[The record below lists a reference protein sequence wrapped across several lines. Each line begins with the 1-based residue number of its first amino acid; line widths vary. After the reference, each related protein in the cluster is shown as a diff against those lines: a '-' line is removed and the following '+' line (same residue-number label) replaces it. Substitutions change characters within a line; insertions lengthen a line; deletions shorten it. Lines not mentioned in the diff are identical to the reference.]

1 MVCSVRNITIGEGK
15 PKICIPIVE
24 NNQEDM
30 IQSAISLPKDM
41 YDLVEIRI
49 DYFLNLKDDE
59 KCLELLTSLRDVLE
73 CPILLTCRTKQEGGE
88 VELTDEEYIH
98 ILKTAINS
106 QCIDL
111 IDIELS
117 RGNLVLYQLIEYAH
131 QHHIFV
137 VVSKHDFEKTPSQL
151 EIQETLEKMEI
162 MGGDILKVAY
172 MPYNKQDVL
181 TLINITMSLSSKLHK
196 PLVTISMGELG
207 KITRVCGELIG
218 SSITFASA
226 KKVSAPGQMSASR
239 IHMLLEAIHH
249 D

>member
-30 IQSAISLPKDM
+30 IQSVISLPKDI
-41 YDLVEIRI
+41 YDLVEMRI
-49 DYFLNLKDDE
+49 DYFLNLKDDD
-59 KCLELLTSLRDVLE
+59 KLIELLKSLREVLE

-88 VELTDEEYIH
+88 VALTDEEYIH
-98 ILKTAINS
+98 ILKVAIES
-106 QCIDL
+106 QYIDL

-117 RGNLVLYQLIEYAH
+117 RGNQVIYQLVKYAH
-131 QHHIFV
+131 EHHVFV
-137 VVSKHDFEKTPSQL
+137 VMSKHDFEKTPSQL
-151 EIQETLEKMEI
+151 DIQETLEKMEI

-172 MPYNKQDVL
+172 MPHCQKDVL
-181 TLINITMSLSSKLHK
+181 TLMNIAMSLSRKLNQ

-207 KITRVCGELIG
+207 KVTRICGELIG

-226 KKVSAPGQMSASR
+226 KKTSAPGQISASH